1 MPLATLGALNRGGAN
16 PRGLLPQLYLAD
28 GCDQSFG
35 DFTPWTEDT
44 CSSLV
49 YTTAVAG
56 EKASHAIKAVKPAM
70 LVMDMPCHGPFKTD
84 KGPAYTSQKLNEFV
98 ASWKINHSFVIPYN
112 PQNRAVVERTNRYSD
127 VVVRVTS
134 PEMGQ
139 S

>member
-70 LVMDMPCHGPFKTD
+70 LVRHAMVPSRPT
-84 KGPAYTSQKLNEFV
+84 KGL
-98 ASWKINHSFVIPYN
+98 HIPLK
-112 PQNRAVVERTNRYSD
+112 S
-127 VVVRVTS
+127 
-134 PEMGQ
+134 
-139 S
+139 